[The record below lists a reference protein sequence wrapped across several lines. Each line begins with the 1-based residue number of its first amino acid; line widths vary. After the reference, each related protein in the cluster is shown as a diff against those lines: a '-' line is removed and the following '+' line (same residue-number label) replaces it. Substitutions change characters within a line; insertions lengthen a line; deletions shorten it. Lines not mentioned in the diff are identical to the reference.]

1 MCMYCC
7 HMDIPADHLM
17 KTHNAW
23 CVSFTWEL
31 WIYMPTGYTTDVI
44 PLICNDDRTLCL
56 YLQGQTLRGTV
67 GTFTAEGATVI
78 PELSWTQVAM
88 RFDAEGTSFVGDTS
102 IRFITLY
109 NCYVISY
116 KPYVHMIIN
125 SLLLVQAATL
135 TCT

>member
-1 MCMYCC
+1 
-7 HMDIPADHLM
+7 
-17 KTHNAW
+17 
-23 CVSFTWEL
+23 
-31 WIYMPTGYTTDVI
+31 MPTGYTTDVI